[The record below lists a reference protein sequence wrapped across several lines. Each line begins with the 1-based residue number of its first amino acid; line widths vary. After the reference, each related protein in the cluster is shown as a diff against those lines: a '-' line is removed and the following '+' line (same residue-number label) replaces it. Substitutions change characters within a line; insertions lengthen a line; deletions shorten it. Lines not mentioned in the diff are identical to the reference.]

1 MTEGKEISY
10 SIAMAANIPPPN
22 PMVLTG
28 DWNTNWDNFRDEFED
43 YALATGLH
51 EKPNE
56 VQAATLRSLMGSE
69 CRHIYRHNLTLT
81 ARLQCD
87 AKAILDALENYFKP
101 ARNVIYERF
110 VFGSCKQE
118 EGGAQV
124 NERNP
129 GGETPLLAL
138 CKALRREPTG
148 PGTLKLLRYLLDNQ
162 ADPNAQDRSGR
173 TALMYSCMERAGAQL
188 ASTLLSAGSDPSM
201 ADYSGASAMVYT
213 INAQHQPTLQD
224 NDPTHLQAV

>member
-10 SIAMAANIPPPN
+10 SIAMAVNILPPN

-43 YALATGLH
+43 YALVTGLH

-69 CRHIYRHNLTLT
+69 CRHT
-81 ARLQCD
+81 
-87 AKAILDALENYFKP
+87 KVILDALENYFKP

-118 EGGAQV
+118 EGESVHNFVTHLREKSSTCLYGGLKDELIRDKIVLGIA
-124 NERNP
+124 NEV
-129 GGETPLLAL
+129 T
-138 CKALRREPTG
+138 RRR
-148 PGTLKLLRYLLDNQ
+148 LLRERGLTLVT
-162 ADPNAQDRSGR
+162 AIEMCR
-173 TALMYSCMERAGAQL
+173 TAEVTDIRM
-188 ASTLLSAGSDPSM
+188 
-201 ADYSGASAMVYT
+201 
-213 INAQHQPTLQD
+213 
-224 NDPTHLQAV
+224 

>member
-10 SIAMAANIPPPN
+10 SIAMAVNIPPPN
-22 PMVLTG
+22 SMVLTG

-51 EKPNE
+51 EKANE

-81 ARLQCD
+81 ARQQCD
-87 AKAILDALENYFKP
+87 AKAILDAFENYFKP

-118 EGGAQV
+118 EGESVHNFVTRLREKSATCEYVGLKDELICEKIVLGIA
-124 NERNP
+124 NED
-129 GGETPLLAL
+129 T
-138 CKALRREPTG
+138 RRR
-148 PGTLKLLRYLLDNQ
+148 LLREKGLTLVT
-162 ADPNAQDRSGR
+162 AIEMSR
-173 TALMYSCMERAGAQL
+173 TAESL
-188 ASTLLSAGSDPSM
+188 T
-201 ADYSGASAMVYT
+201 
-213 INAQHQPTLQD
+213 
-224 NDPTHLQAV
+224 